1 MSRAIGFTDYIAALP
16 ARIGYELHTEATVS
30 LLDKQGAV
38 IVVGVLPDGIAA
50 QTVIDGL
57 AQVRDECQRAGK
69 TVALALVTTHSPT
82 ATTLHHRLRA
92 ARVQGLLADAGIDCT
107 VSSWAVGARAT
118 WPVDDPAWTVPV
130 ASGGRYTAEMVLH
143 HGPPAPS
150 HEEAGYAYQ
159 PVAGPLR
166 DALADALPA
175 AAAHE
180 RDHAAAWGGA
190 LWRRATV
197 TATIDRLSDP
207 QPLTGAQ
214 ASTLLLGLSDPRVR
228 DLLIAHTIA
237 AARGLATD
245 SPDPA
250 LALDP
255 GHLADLVRHAPP
267 GLIAGPAALLG
278 ATMFAGGH
286 PPVKVR
292 AAAEAALQDDAGCT
306 VARVLGEASTQRREP
321 VLHDLGQARPIGV
334 ADQSPPTFTTH
345 RDCWPD
351 PLAGHPFAGVDP
363 LVDPL
368 AGPADPLSGNG
379 GSALGEWWGGL
390 DDGPEVGR

>member
-1 MSRAIGFTDYIAALP
+1 MSRAIGFSDYIEALP
-16 ARIGYELHTEATVS
+16 ARIGYELHTEATVT
-30 LLDKQGAV
+30 LLNERGEV

-50 QTVIDGL
+50 QTVIDGV
-57 AQVRDECQRAGK
+57 AQVRDECQRAAQ

-82 ATTLHHRLRA
+82 ATTLDHRLRA
-92 ARVQGLLADAGIDCT
+92 ARVQGLLADAGIDCP
-107 VSSWAVGARAT
+107 VNAWAVGAGTT

-130 ASGGRYTAEMVLH
+130 TGDGRYTAEMVLH

-150 HEEAGYAYQ
+150 QEEAGAAYH

-166 DALADALPA
+166 DALADTLPEA
-175 AAAHE
+175 AAQE
-180 RDHAAAWGGA
+180 RDHAASWGGA

-197 TATIDRLSDP
+197 TATINRLSDP

-228 DLLIAHTIA
+228 DLLITHTIA

-245 SPDPA
+245 SPDPVMA
-250 LALDP
+250 PDP
-255 GHLADLVRHAPP
+255 GHLSDLVRHAPP
-267 GLIAGPAALLG
+267 GLIAGPAAVLG
-278 ATMFAGGH
+278 AALFAGGH
-286 PPVKVR
+286 PPVNVR
-292 AAAEAALQDDAGCT
+292 AAAAAALQDDPGCT

-321 VLHDLGQARPIGV
+321 VLHDLGQARPVGV
-334 ADQSPPTFTTH
+334 ADQTPPTFTTH
-345 RDCWPD
+345 PDCWPD
-351 PLAGHPFAGVDP
+351 PLAGHPVTGFDP

-379 GSALGEWWGGL
+379 GSDIEDWWGGL